1 MMHEGKSHRMIMARA
16 AALARFLHVQ
26 LGKVHHRLFLL
37 EEYLRGCRGRPMPA
51 HLMSHIMRSPS
62 GAEDWVHLLRFV
74 GPEEPVFLVDVGAH
88 VGKFT
93 EGFLACYRDTE
104 AVCLEPARANF
115 DRLRTRF
122 AAHPAVTCLHHAA
135 SDRDGDL
142 TMRVYPDSPA
152 MNTLHRYVMGAQP
165 ELDAGAVQR
174 ENVTCRT
181 LPSAV
186 ALPSGRTVVVKIDV
200 QGHEIAVIEGGG
212 DWFAGVDA
220 VLCEV
225 SFCTEY
231 VGLAPSFAEV
241 ASRLAAHD
249 LHPIVFQNYGRTI
262 SNYALQR
269 DVLFVKRSRL
279 DRILL
284 VNY

>member
-1 MMHEGKSHRMIMARA
+1 M
-16 AALARFLHVQ
+16 LTRFLRLQ

-37 EEYLRGCRGRPMPA
+37 EEYLHGGRGRRMPA
-51 HLMSHIMRSPS
+51 HLMLRIMRRPAD
-62 GAEDWVHLLRFV
+62 AEDWVHLLRFV

-88 VGKFT
+88 VGDFT
-93 EGFLACYRDTE
+93 HGFLACYQDAE
-104 AVCLEPARANF
+104 VVALEPASASF
-115 DRLRTRF
+115 DRLWTRF

-135 SDRDGDL
+135 GDRDGD
-142 TMRVYPDSPA
+142 MVMHIHPGQPA
-152 MNTLHRYVMGAQP
+152 MNSLHRYVQGTQP
-165 ELDAGAVQR
+165 TLDAGTVQR

-200 QGHEIAVIEGGG
+200 QGHETAVIEGGG

-225 SFCTEY
+225 SFCPEY

-249 LHPIVFQNYGRTI
+249 LYPIVFQTCGQTI

-279 DRILL
+279 DRILF